1 MFALKVR
8 PVSDAVSKPTVVEFN
23 ILTTAALLTYDLLP
37 FQLL

>member
-23 ILTTAALLTYDLLP
+23 ILTTAALLTSMK
-37 FQLL
+37 